1 MTFSGVFPP
10 APNFP
15 ADSIE
20 MEFLEGKRSTPD
32 PRTKPIWTTLAGC
45 QRSSGVTVYTAP
57 ALLALIGEGPG
68 KASAA
73 ASGARVSV
81 SDDEGAQ
88 QFAKPLGAAPGEF
101 LRFLVA
107 GISAGEPGREV
118 GYQ

>member
-1 MTFSGVFPP
+1 
-10 APNFP
+10 
-15 ADSIE
+15 
-20 MEFLEGKRSTPD
+20 MEFLEGKRVHTYSADETD
-32 PRTKPIWTTLAGC
+32 LDNPRRLPKKFGRYGLRGAGAAGPHC
-45 QRSSGVTVYTAP
+45 V
-57 ALLALIGEGPG
+57 GEGPG

-73 ASGARVSV
+73 ASGARGSV
-81 SDDEGAQ
+81 SEDEGAQ